1 MRKFVSLCAA
11 LAATVSTVWAL
22 PVSAQRTAAQD
33 HRLMLDQLHIA
44 SVRPGFS
51 GDETAA
57 NHANYDADKANPFPD
72 YPDPLKMDDGTSVAT
87 AQQWWTQRRPQIVE
101 AFEREVVGRIPAN
114 VPRVTWSEVASE
126 SEVFVLPG
134 GFKVVKAIQLVGQV
148 DNAAAPGIEVRLR
161 AMLILP
167 ANANKAPVLEMFG
180 STEFPAPSGPQGA
193 DLERVNNALREQ
205 LIARDPGLKSVL
217 DRYPGYMIA
226 RPTGLLPP
234 PPESRLQDLLGAGW
248 GVLLLD
254 PSSIQPDDG
263 GMLTQGIIGLTSKG
277 ATRKPNDWGVLRAWG
292 WGASQALDYLQTR
305 PDVDAERIGIEGVS
319 RYGKAALV
327 AAAFDQRFSMVLI
340 ASSGKGGVT
349 PYRRNWGEAVE
360 NLTGLG
366 AYHWMAGNFLK
377 YGGPKNAGDIPVDSP
392 DLLALVAPRLAFISY
407 GVPEKG
413 DARWLDQ
420 QGSFM
425 AAVHAGRVWR
435 LLGAKDLGVGNDYM
449 TAVMPPPLTDLLTGQ
464 LAWRQHEGGHTDA
477 PNMNVFIQWANRNM
491 ERATASK

>member
-1 MRKFVSLCAA
+1 MRKFVGLCAA
-11 LAATVSTVWAL
+11 LAAAGSAVWTS
-22 PVSAQRTAAQD
+22 PVSAQSTAEQD
-33 HRLMLDQLHIA
+33 RRLMMDQLHIT
-44 SVRPGFS
+44 SLRPGFS
-51 GDETAA
+51 GDETAP
-57 NHANYDADKANPFPD
+57 NHANYDAAKANPFPD
-72 YPDPLKMDDGTSVAT
+72 YPDPLRMDDGAAVTT
-87 AQQWWTQRRPQIVE
+87 AQQWWTRRRPQIVE

-126 SEVFVLPG
+126 NEVFVLPG

-167 ANANKAPVLEMFG
+167 ANAKNVPVLEMFG
-180 STEFPAPSGPQGA
+180 STDFPAPSGPQGA
-193 DLERVNNALREQ
+193 DLERVNRALREQ

-234 PPESRLQDLLGAGW
+234 PPESRLQDLIGAGW

-263 GMLTQGIIGLTSKG
+263 AMLTQGIIGLTSKG
-277 ATRKPNDWGVLRAWG
+277 ATRKPTDWGVLRAWG

-305 PDVDAERIGIEGVS
+305 PEVDAKRIGIEGVS

-340 ASSGKGGVT
+340 GSSGKGGVT

-425 AAVHAGRVWR
+425 AAVHAGRVWK
-435 LLGAKDLGVGNDYM
+435 LLGAKDLGLGNDYM
-449 TAVMPPPLTDLLTGQ
+449 TAT
-464 LAWRQHEGGHTDA
+464 
-477 PNMNVFIQWANRNM
+477 
-491 ERATASK
+491 